1 MAILGDL
8 VDAYLLYASVA
19 LAAMGVIASALAF
32 VFRRRLRRLS
42 AVSGGSEATVFHRTF
57 MVFDP
62 YEKKKTVFHR
72 FLPLMM
78 MMPIAGCMVLAMM
91 LFFAISSG
99 LLLAL
104 LVVVVG
110 LSLMTVGESVETY
123 SESKLLINAIESGSE
138 LGVGDVRLLNFMKA
152 LLPRLVYYYLALAV
166 LMFVSAT
173 AFPIVWSNMLLYFA
187 QVFGF
192 VLQVSGILGVAGWF
206 VCLILYGSIIAVL
219 YVTATSAK
227 NRLFGLHIGSL
238 GEEQTKSFRTWLIRA
253 RTRTTDSS
261 GDQEKTNK

>member
-1 MAILGDL
+1 VAILGDL

-19 LAAMGVIASALAF
+19 LAAMGVIALALAF
-32 VFRRRLRRLS
+32 VFRRRFRRLS
-42 AVSGGSEATVFHRTF
+42 AVSGCSEATVFHRTF

-78 MMPIAGCMVLAMM
+78 AVPIVGCMVLAMM
-91 LFFAISSG
+91 LFFAIGSG

-110 LSLMTVGESVETY
+110 LSLMTVEESVESY
-123 SESKLLINAIESGSE
+123 SESKLLINAIENGSN
-138 LGVGDVRLLNFMKA
+138 LGVGDVRLLNFMKM
-152 LLPRLVYYYLALAV
+152 LLPRLIYYYVALAV
-166 LMFVSAT
+166 FMFISAT
-173 AFPIVWSNMLLYFA
+173 AFPIVWSNILLYFA
-187 QVFGF
+187 QLFGF
-192 VLQVSGILGVAGWF
+192 VLQVSGVLGPAGWF

-219 YVTATSAK
+219 YVAAASVK
-227 NRLFGLHIGSL
+227 DRLFGFRFGSL
-238 GEEQTKSFRTWLIRA
+238 NKEETKSFRGWLVRA

-261 GDQEKTNK
+261 GDQA